1 MNMPLNSQHTPSA
14 KPTPHIPLDEDGL
27 FCPMIFDSPSDIDTP
42 SPSSTVAPTEEEL
55 RNLRE
60 QESLSL
66 ALCPHDKDGF
76 AVPLIPVGD
85 SKYAR
90 EVGTL
95 NFPVITPDS
104 EGLTTPMLF
113 GKDFV
118 EGQPPEG
125 FGYAPGCAHPMRFS
139 SGNSLDNVIFDDA
152 RLNLPQHQQQ
162 LLLRAQ
168 SAATHLVAPSTE
180 DRSNTT
186 NSPSVIVS
194 AKGETMLLVDNQLV
208 PLANFSIQVVER
220 QRLIV
225 RNEKDLNLVV
235 LRVWCNGTSQELSIR
250 TSELENLVSIIT
262 KQFPECHLDVDAN
275 KAAPRLVNYV
285 RDQLKGTP
293 TRTIIRSAGFIRLL
307 SGWTYAHDGAASP
320 ASSISFE
327 TGCTI
332 PRSPEVTPR
341 AALQQALAFLGLS
354 EKKELTLPLFLLA
367 HLGLTFELFKEAGY
381 QPKFVAFLNGTSG
394 SFKTATALCLF
405 RTFLESKTTAE
416 ASFRDTPT
424 SLDLALGTAYSRVFL
439 LDDFQPAVTSAAQ
452 RTLLEKLE
460 YVIRLFGDGIGKNR
474 SNAELGRAKTFKPV
488 GCCLITGEDVG
499 GSRSSLLRCLVLP
512 IGKGDISGE
521 KLKCFQDHPEFL
533 WSHWYHFV
541 EWAGTRGDTLVN
553 LIRSEFQD
561 RRNYYHEFI
570 REPRQIDI
578 AATLTLMGKI
588 LLMYGNDVGCIRSE
602 NLASIADEWC
612 AAILEAVRIS
622 EGSSRTLSPVAL
634 FLQAVFDLQATH
646 NIIIAPDQSA
656 YHPKNHIGFAKDRC
670 WCLMPHEI
678 YRRVRQYWRET
689 GKMFPLQET
698 PLFQLLREAELIETE
713 IEHRAEKDKVYCTK
727 RSTLPGRPRLLY
739 LRVDEARDYLEK
751 LENE

>member
-1 MNMPLNSQHTPSA
+1 
-14 KPTPHIPLDEDGL
+14 
-27 FCPMIFDSPSDIDTP
+27 MIFDSPSDIDTP
-42 SPSSTVAPTEEEL
+42 SPSSTAAPTEEEL

-60 QESLSL
+60 QEALSL

-76 AVPLIPVGD
+76 AVPLVPVGD

-90 EVGTL
+90 AVGSI

-118 EGQPPEG
+118 EGRPPEG

-139 SGNSLDNVIFDDA
+139 SCNSLDNVIFDDA

-332 PRSPEVTPR
+332 PRSPGVTPR

-367 HLGLTFELFKEAGY
+367 HLGLMFELFKEAGY

-541 EWAGTRGDTLVN
+541 EWAGHHGDAIIQ
-553 LIRSEFQD
+553 LIKKDFQP
-561 RRNYYHEFI
+561 RRNDYAKFL

-578 AATLTLMGKI
+578 AATLTLTGRI
-588 LLMYGNDVGCIRSE
+588 LLEYGSDISCIRADSITT
-602 NLASIADEWC
+602 IADEWC
-612 AAILEAVRIS
+612 AAQSAPH
-622 EGSSRTLSPVAL
+622 SPVVPACSSL
-634 FLQAVFDLQATH
+634 GLMRHVITWIDSNLNNRRFNNDYCEHQRVH
-646 NIIIAPDQSA
+646 S
-656 YHPKNHIGFAKDRC
+656 PK
-670 WCLMPHEI
+670 
-678 YRRVRQYWRET
+678 T
-689 GKMFPLQET
+689 
-698 PLFQLLREAELIETE
+698 
-713 IEHRAEKDKVYCTK
+713 
-727 RSTLPGRPRLLY
+727 
-739 LRVDEARDYLEK
+739 
-751 LENE
+751 

>member
-1 MNMPLNSQHTPSA
+1 
-14 KPTPHIPLDEDGL
+14 
-27 FCPMIFDSPSDIDTP
+27 MIFDSPSDTDTP
-42 SPSSTVAPTEEEL
+42 TPSSTSAPTEEEL
-55 RNLRE
+55 RNLKE
-60 QESLSL
+60 QETLSL
-66 ALCPHDKDGF
+66 ALCPRDKNGF
-76 AVPLIPVGD
+76 AVPLVPTGD

-90 EVGTL
+90 AVGCL
-95 NFPVITPDS
+95 NFPVITSDS
-104 EGLTTPMLF
+104 EGLTPPMLF

-118 EGQPPEG
+118 EGQPPAG
-125 FGYAPGCAHPMRFS
+125 FGYAPGCVHPMRYT
-139 SGNSLDNVIFDDA
+139 SGNGLDNIIYDDPQ
-152 RLNLPQHQQQ
+152 LNLPPHEQQ
-162 LLLRAQ
+162 LLQWAQ
-168 SAATHLVAPSTE
+168 SATTQLSVPPTANHSSV
-180 DRSNTT
+180 T
-186 NSPSVIVS
+186 NSPAVIVS
-194 AKGETMLLVDNQLV
+194 ATGETMLLVDNQLT
-208 PLANFSIQVVER
+208 PLANFSVQVVEK
-220 QRLIV
+220 QCLIV

-250 TSELENLVSIIT
+250 TLELENLVSIIT
-262 KQFPECHLDVDAN
+262 KQFPECHLEVDAN

-332 PRSPEVTPR
+332 PRSPGVTPR

-367 HLGLTFELFKEAGY
+367 HLGLMFELFKEAGY
-381 QPKFVAFLNGTSG
+381 QPKFVAFLSGTTG

-439 LDDFQPAVTSAAQ
+439 LDDFQPTVTSAAQ
-452 RTLLEKLE
+452 RVMLEKLE

-521 KLKCFQDHPEFL
+521 KLKYFQDHPEFL

-541 EWAGTRGDTLVN
+541 EWAGHHGDAIIN
-553 LIRSEFQD
+553 LIKTDFQQ
-561 RRNYYHEFI
+561 RRNDYAKFLH
-570 REPRQIDI
+570 EPRQVDI
-578 AATLTLMGKI
+578 AATLTLTGRI
-588 LLMYGNDVGCIRSE
+588 LLEYGRDITCVRSDSI
-602 NLASIADEWC
+602 AAIADEWC
-612 AAILEAVRIS
+612 AALLEAMLIS
-622 EGSSRTLSPVAL
+622 EGSSRTLSPIAL

-656 YHPKNHIGFAKDRC
+656 YHPKNHIGFVKNRC

-678 YRRVRQYWRET
+678 YRRVRRYWTEA
-689 GKMFPLQET
+689 GKIFPLEET

-727 RSTLPGRPRLLY
+727 RSTLPGRPRLLC

-751 LENE
+751 LESE